1 MTLVDTSG
9 GRAMNRK
16 QALKSL
22 VNTSGKVA
30 PSSKV
35 RDSSDYTRIKRV
47 IQVNK
52 KMKADADASSN

>member
-22 VNTSGKVA
+22 VNTNGKVA

-35 RDSSDYTRIKRV
+35 CDSLD
-47 IQVNK
+47 
-52 KMKADADASSN
+52 